1 MDELSQLDELIE
13 SDILEALGEEIPEN
27 IQEENNTTTEEEI
40 NIEDFVETENL
51 QNEEIA
57 PKEETIS
64 LEEDDINIENLEEE
78 ILLNENENEDSISEE
93 IINNSNPIDL
103 ASLLSQLLNN
113 KTIEITIKIK
123 D

>member
-13 SDILEALGEEIPEN
+13 SDILDALGQDEAKEQDLQNELIE
-27 IQEENNTTTEEEI
+27 TAEEEI
-40 NIEDFVETENL
+40 SIEDFDEPVMEEETLNSNEVIDEIEENITPTENA
-51 QNEEIA
+51 QV
-57 PKEETIS
+57 
-64 LEEDDINIENLEEE
+64 
-78 ILLNENENEDSISEE
+78 ISEV
-93 IINNSNPIDL
+93 NTNDL

>member
-13 SDILEALGEEIPEN
+13 SDILDALGQDEAKEQDLQNELIEAA
-27 IQEENNTTTEEEI
+27 EEEI
-40 NIEDFVETENL
+40 SIEDF
-51 QNEEIA
+51 NEPVME
-57 PKEETIS
+57 EETLNSNEVIDEI
-64 LEEDDINIENLEEE
+64 EENITP
-78 ILLNENENEDSISEE
+78 NENTQVISEV
-93 IINNSNPIDL
+93 NTNDL

>member
-13 SDILEALGEEIPEN
+13 SDILDALGQDEAKEQDLQNELIE
-27 IQEENNTTTEEEI
+27 TSEEEI
-40 NIEDFVETENL
+40 SIEDFDEPVMEEETLNSNEVIDEIEENITPTENT
-51 QNEEIA
+51 QV
-57 PKEETIS
+57 
-64 LEEDDINIENLEEE
+64 
-78 ILLNENENEDSISEE
+78 ISEV
-93 IINNSNPIDL
+93 NTNDL